1 MDYVESV
8 KIFEQVF
15 VHMLLQGQTETDRQ
29 TETER
34 QAEREREWMRRSRDK
49 ICLLIQNQ
57 YVLY

>member
-34 QAEREREWMRRSRDK
+34 QAERERESG
-49 ICLLIQNQ
+49 
-57 YVLY
+57 